1 MAKRCAVTNVRAI
14 LLVPAALAIV
24 FALLFTSASPAGAH
38 PLEHCSLGWT
48 EVNGVPV
55 EGSPEEPRTICRNDF
70 HRHLWR
76 NIAVSSATF
85 VSLFT
90 LLYALIVTPEALRQE
105 KATRRG
111 RWRLMLRPRQ
121 MYRTLP
127 RRYWMA
133 HWCSFLPAYLAGY
146 LLAPAFL
153 EWAFPPV
160 SDVTV
165 TLYVLACGFVAF
177 VGWRIWAR
185 KRREGDLTASWHS
198 MS

>member
-1 MAKRCAVTNVRAI
+1 MTKRCTVTKVRAI
-14 LLVPAALAIV
+14 LLVPAALAIA

-90 LLYALIVTPEALRQE
+90 LLYALIVTPEAFAAGEGNPPRAMAAHA
-105 KATRRG
+105 ATPPDVPNAATAVLDG
-111 RWRLMLRPRQ
+111 ALVLIPACLLSW
-121 MYRTLP
+121 
-127 RRYWMA
+127 
-133 HWCSFLPAYLAGY
+133 LPASAGVLGVGVPAGERCDGDALRSRLRIRRIRRLADMG
-146 LLAPAFL
+146 AQA
-153 EWAFPPV
+153 
-160 SDVTV
+160 
-165 TLYVLACGFVAF
+165 
-177 VGWRIWAR
+177 AR
-185 KRREGDLTASWHS
+185 G
-198 MS
+198 